1 MPKEGTALGVHVEHK
16 GCSAEQIPAV
26 LVLGLLALTLL
37 CMITG
42 NQPAG
47 RHWQEG
53 GGGRGRSFQ
62 EPFSP
67 CSPTVNLRPPGYGYG
82 SYLPPPPITALPLVA
97 PGGGWE

>member
-16 GCSAEQIPAV
+16 GCSAEQVPAV

-37 CMITG
+37 RIITG

-53 GGGRGRSFQ
+53 VGAEGEASRSL
-62 EPFSP
+62 SH
-67 CSPTVNLRPPGYGYG
+67 
-82 SYLPPPPITALPLVA
+82 LPLQLSISDLRVMATA
-97 PGGGWE
+97 PICPHLQ